1 MFNKNREKKSK
12 KTRNPSKASR
22 NPTIVFLVLVI
33 VAGLLVSLTNFITDW
48 MWFSEMGYV
57 SVFFT
62 QLFTQLKFGIPL
74 FIIVTVLL
82 NIYLRHLK
90 KGYFEKIVSSENT
103 NMKRLNLITN
113 IISVLF
119 GLIVAFYCV
128 SGLWFQILQFTNSTD
143 FNLDDPLFGYDIS
156 FYIFR
161 FDFLK
166 QCNDMLI
173 GIIVLFLVVSI
184 VLLVLTRPVALK
196 YFNNKRQSTN
206 VESMIGRQGVVLE
219 TIDTIKSQ
227 GLVEVDGETW
237 SARTDEPE
245 GVIPKDTVVSVE
257 GVQGVKLIVKKK
269 EEL

>member
-1 MFNKNREKKSK
+1 MSPINWIIIF
-12 KTRNPSKASR
+12 
-22 NPTIVFLVLVI
+22 IVLLIIEIATLGLTTVWFAAGALAAFLAGILG
-33 VAGLLVSLTNFITDW
+33 AGLAV
-48 MWFSEMGYV
+48 
-57 SVFFT
+57 
-62 QLFTQLKFGIPL
+62 Q
-74 FIIVTVLL
+74 
-82 NIYLRHLK
+82 
-90 KGYFEKIVSSENT
+90 
-103 NMKRLNLITN
+103 
-113 IISVLF
+113 
-119 GLIVAFYCV
+119 
-128 SGLWFQILQFTNSTD
+128 
-143 FNLDDPLFGYDIS
+143 
-156 FYIFR
+156 
-161 FDFLK
+161 
-166 QCNDMLI
+166 
-173 GIIVLFLVVSI
+173 IVLFLVVSI

>member
-1 MFNKNREKKSK
+1 MSPIYWIIIF
-12 KTRNPSKASR
+12 
-22 NPTIVFLVLVI
+22 IVLLIIEIATLGLTTVWFAAGALAAFLAGILG
-33 VAGLLVSLTNFITDW
+33 AGLAA
-48 MWFSEMGYV
+48 
-57 SVFFT
+57 
-62 QLFTQLKFGIPL
+62 Q
-74 FIIVTVLL
+74 
-82 NIYLRHLK
+82 
-90 KGYFEKIVSSENT
+90 
-103 NMKRLNLITN
+103 
-113 IISVLF
+113 
-119 GLIVAFYCV
+119 
-128 SGLWFQILQFTNSTD
+128 
-143 FNLDDPLFGYDIS
+143 
-156 FYIFR
+156 
-161 FDFLK
+161 
-166 QCNDMLI
+166 
-173 GIIVLFLVVSI
+173 IVLFLVVSI

>member
-1 MFNKNREKKSK
+1 MSPIYWIIIFIMLLIIEIA
-12 KTRNPSKASR
+12 TLGLTTVWFAAGALAA
-22 NPTIVFLVLVI
+22 FLAGILG
-33 VAGLLVSLTNFITDW
+33 AGLAV
-48 MWFSEMGYV
+48 
-57 SVFFT
+57 
-62 QLFTQLKFGIPL
+62 Q
-74 FIIVTVLL
+74 
-82 NIYLRHLK
+82 
-90 KGYFEKIVSSENT
+90 
-103 NMKRLNLITN
+103 
-113 IISVLF
+113 
-119 GLIVAFYCV
+119 
-128 SGLWFQILQFTNSTD
+128 
-143 FNLDDPLFGYDIS
+143 
-156 FYIFR
+156 
-161 FDFLK
+161 
-166 QCNDMLI
+166 
-173 GIIVLFLVVSI
+173 IVLFLVVSI